1 MSSVAKKQLKKQTE
15 KISNKRANELSFKS
29 SLDGPIEKLSLLERS
44 LFFAEV
50 SLISY
55 LDINECNKAAGMLGF
70 QDGKFFEC
78 DGSQAYWFQTETDS
92 VIACRGTEAN
102 EWNDIRAD
110 ANALTALAET
120 VGKVHR
126 GFKREVDDL
135 WPYLEEALIDNRK
148 TLWFT
153 GHSLGGAMAKI
164 CAGRCLLSHI
174 RSEPSGLYTY
184 GSPRVGDKAYV
195 NYTDIPHFRWVNNND
210 IVARVPPFW
219 FGYRHSGQE
228 MYLDRNGKLSDMQGW
243 RRVSDRIQGFYKE
256 LISQFRVDHLSDH
269 SIIDYI
275 EHIDRLIRNG
285 EQVPD
290 SILQKLGSGQ
300 SQA

>member
-15 KISNKRANELSFKS
+15 KICHKKASEFNFQS
-29 SLDGPIEKLSLLERS
+29 SLTGPIEEMSLLERS
-44 LFFAEV
+44 LFFSEV
-50 SLISY
+50 SMISY
-55 LDINECNKAAGMLGF
+55 LDVAECNKAAGMLGF
-70 QDGKFFEC
+70 TDGKFFEC

-92 VIACRGTEAN
+92 VIACRGTEAHD
-102 EWNDIRAD
+102 WNDIRAD

-135 WPYLEEALIDNRK
+135 WPYLETALKDNKK

-153 GHSLGGAMAKI
+153 GHSLGGAMATI

-174 RSEPSGLYTY
+174 RSEPSGLFTY
-184 GSPRVGDKAYV
+184 GSPRVGDKRYV
-195 NYTDIPHFRWVNNND
+195 NYTNIPHYRWVNNND

-228 MYLDRNGKLSDMQGW
+228 MYLDRNGKLRDITGW
-243 RRVSDRIQGFYKE
+243 RRVSDRMQGFYTE
-256 LISQFRVDHLSDH
+256 LVSRFRVDHLSDH
-269 SIIDYI
+269 SIIEYI
-275 EHIDRLIRNG
+275 DLINRLIRNG
-285 EQVPD
+285 DEIPE
-290 SILQKLGSGQ
+290 SIIQGIATRQ
-300 SQA
+300 